1 MKKMFEDTKIGAVLS
16 GTIDVLWAGLLWLFC
31 SLPVV
36 TVGPASAALYY
47 TMVKAIRRERGSV
60 GKTFFSAFAANFRV
74 SFLIWLVYLIVIG
87 PLLFLPQLVLLYVV
101 PLGMTLPW
109 VFAYV
114 SRFECSVADAARSV
128 LALCIRN
135 LVSSLELAVIL
146 AVALVVGYLV
156 PGLIPLLPGIFCLMM
171 SFIIEPVFK
180 SISMEKEGDT
190 NEDQWYNE

>member
-87 PLLFLPQLVLLYVV
+87 PLLFLPQLVLLCGSAALLCVV
-101 PLGMTLPW
+101 CVVWFSCVVGLVCCGVGCVGL
-109 VFAYV
+109 
-114 SRFECSVADAARSV
+114 
-128 LALCIRN
+128 LALLLSWS
-135 LVSSLELAVIL
+135 LVLLCCWSCSSV
-146 AVALVVGYLV
+146 
-156 PGLIPLLPGIFCLMM
+156 
-171 SFIIEPVFK
+171 
-180 SISMEKEGDT
+180 
-190 NEDQWYNE
+190 